1 MLHIL
6 CTEIEAS
13 EVKLNICSYG
23 RKQRW
28 FNSRSEEGTQQATE
42 LQLYFIRKVMHQIEK
57 TCLKGF

>member
-13 EVKLNICSYG
+13 EVKLNISSYG

-28 FNSRSEEGTQQATE
+28 FNSRSEEGTQHATE
-42 LQLYFIRKVMHQIEK
+42 LQLYFERKVVHQIEK